1 MDSGVDDGVG
11 VLGGGVF
18 GTSIFSALSF
28 SSFTSSSFV
37 MLLLLLDAC
46 VVVDVDEGGGIGNIR
61 SSIPTCAH
69 NAGRVRSVNRFR
81 LITKRFSVGI
91 RSLLS
96 FILSFESADLSLDM
110 LLIASFSE
118 NCLNTWAETRC
129 VV

>member
-1 MDSGVDDGVG
+1 MDDGVG

-18 GTSIFSALSF
+18 GASILSELSL

-37 MLLLLLDAC
+37 LLLLLDVC
-46 VVVDVDEGGGIGNIR
+46 VVVDDDEGGGIGNIR

-91 RSLLS
+91 LSLFI

-118 NCLNTWAETRC
+118 NCLNTCAETRY

>member
-1 MDSGVDDGVG
+1 MDDGVG

-18 GTSIFSALSF
+18 GASIFSVLCF

-37 MLLLLLDAC
+37 LLLLDVWFV
-46 VVVDVDEGGGIGNIR
+46 VVVDDEGGGIGNIR

-91 RSLLS
+91 LSLFI

-118 NCLNTWAETRC
+118 NCLNTCAETRC

>member
-1 MDSGVDDGVG
+1 MDDGVG

-18 GTSIFSALSF
+18 GASIFSVLCF

-37 MLLLLLDAC
+37 LLLLDVWFV
-46 VVVDVDEGGGIGNIR
+46 VVVDDEGGGIGNIR

-118 NCLNTWAETRC
+118 NCLNTCAETRC